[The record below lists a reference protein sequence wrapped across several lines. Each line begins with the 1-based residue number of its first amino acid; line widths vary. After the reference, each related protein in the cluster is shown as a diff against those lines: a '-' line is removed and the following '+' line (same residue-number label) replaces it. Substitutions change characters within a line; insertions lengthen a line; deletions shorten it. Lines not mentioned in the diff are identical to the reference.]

1 METKS
6 EFIIRINDKEDAVDR
21 NAYLLNRKRTIW
33 LGDVDETASQKIV
46 SELLFLC
53 QKSTEPIVI
62 YINSLGGYTDDGFAI
77 LDAFEYSKQK
87 GIDIVT
93 VACGRAFS
101 MGAFLLAAGTQGK
114 RYATK
119 NSSILLHQPLG
130 GAHGQATDMKIALD
144 QILKTKA
151 RLNNYFSIFTGK
163 DVKVIE
169 KDLERDYTLSAEEG
183 LEYHIID
190 KIGFYEQ

>member
-6 EFIIRINDKEDAVDR
+6 EFLTRMNDKEEALDR

-33 LGDVDETASQKIV
+33 LQDVDETASQKIV
-46 SELLFLC
+46 SEILFLS
-53 QKSTEPIVI
+53 QKSTEPII
-62 YINSLGGYTDDGFAI
+62 LYINSCGGYTDDGFAI
-77 LDAFEYSKQK
+77 FDAIEFAKQK
-87 GIDIVT
+87 GCDVVT

-114 RYATK
+114 RHATQ
-119 NSSILLHQPLG
+119 NSSILLHQPFG

-151 RLNNYFSIFTGK
+151 RLNKYFSNFTGK
-163 DVKVIE
+163 DVCVIE
-169 KDLERDYTLSAEEG
+169 KDLERDYTLSAEEA
-183 LEYHIID
+183 LEYGIID
-190 KIGFYEQ
+190 KIGFYE